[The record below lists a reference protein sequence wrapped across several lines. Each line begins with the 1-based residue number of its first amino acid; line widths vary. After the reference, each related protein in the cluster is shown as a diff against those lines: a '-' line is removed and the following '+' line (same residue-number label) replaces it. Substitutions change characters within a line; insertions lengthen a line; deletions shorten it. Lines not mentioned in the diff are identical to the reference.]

1 MSPTANRCPSHGL
14 SLQENPTL
22 KVRNS
27 SPDNV
32 SRAEKTL
39 SGAKAQFLRLYS
51 QVVYSLSPARLIVRP
66 SAYGSR
72 TRSHS

>member
-1 MSPTANRCPSHGL
+1 MSPTAKRCPSHGL

-22 KVRNS
+22 KARNQ

-32 SRAEKTL
+32 SHTEKL
-39 SGAKAQFLRLYS
+39 LAGAKAQFLRLYS

-72 TRSHS
+72 ARSHS